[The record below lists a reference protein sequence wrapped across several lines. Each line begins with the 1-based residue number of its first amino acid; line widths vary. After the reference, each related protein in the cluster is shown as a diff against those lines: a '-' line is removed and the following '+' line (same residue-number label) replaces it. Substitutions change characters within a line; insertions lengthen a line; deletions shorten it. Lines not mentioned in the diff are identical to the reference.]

1 MEDDRLVVGGLHRRL
16 TVDLRLAVLVL
27 VRALERR
34 GAPVGTGVEQAQEI
48 PGRTAADYI
57 RCVNALQ
64 SVLDVLSG
72 DRGAVVELDTIAQR
86 VLEGLEVCACLASRG
101 CQVRH
106 DRCSLLGIRGEAH
119 QIPRIQPLEVPA
131 ESVVGAG
138 GVPRVAVGTGTQL
151 ERATRLRA
159 RVDDRRGGDVE
170 AGRGVAAGSAA
181 VVIVSTTA
189 GRQDQRAGSSERGK
203 PGQTS
208 QVRHRVDSPSVWTST
223 GGTQRFAR
231 RRPRVPSTLAVWRN
245 WMARVC
251 RKVFL

>member
-1 MEDDRLVVGGLHRRL
+1 MEDDRLVVGGPQRRL

-86 VLEGLEVCACLASRG
+86 VLEGLEVCARLASRG
-101 CQVRH
+101 GQVRY
-106 DRCSLLGIRGEAH
+106 DRCSLLGIRCEAH
-119 QIPRIQPLEVPA
+119 EIPRVQPLEVPA

-138 GVPRVAVGTGTQL
+138 GVPRIAVGTGTEL
-151 ERATRLRA
+151 ERATRLRT
-159 RVDDRRGGDVE
+159 RVDDRGGGDVK
-170 AGRGVAAGSAA
+170 AGRSAAAGCAAGVIVAAA
-181 VVIVSTTA
+181 A
-189 GRQDQRAGSSERGK
+189 GREDERPGSSDGGK

-223 GGTQRFAR
+223 GGTQRFASR
-231 RRPRVPSTLAVWRN
+231 WPNVPSTLALWRKLV
-245 WMARVC
+245 ARAR
-251 RKVFL
+251 RKVF